1 MDTNHKIN
9 DLHNLHKIRDLTDI
23 MEKQQYVQSGGF
35 GLVMVITKIG
45 EFLLIIVMKILEAL
59 KNLFMAL
66 FRFRP
71 ELSLQFPFI
80 FAADKG
86 ESLFFKFCWLAV
98 KAGFYLVVF
107 AFGGPLI
114 ALIAIGFMYKSL
126 FAKFKELKKEDDEP
140 EGDENKNS

>member
-1 MDTNHKIN
+1 MDKNHNLN
-9 DLHNLHKIRDLTDI
+9 DLHNLHKIGNLAVI
-23 MEKQQYVQSGGF
+23 MEKQQYVQAGG
-35 GLVMVITKIG
+35 LPMVIAKIG
-45 EFLLIIVMKILEAL
+45 EFLLIIVMKILGAL

-71 ELSLQFPFI
+71 ELSLQFPFV